1 MMREL
6 SIYLT
11 NSALEQPDQG
21 FVLFLLWVARDIQ
34 PARLAE
40 WVSANFDPWLT
51 DEEGTLLY
59 RPDRYN
65 TSQGKYVYIYF
76 SRITGRRGHWC
87 HCPLNGE
94 DGHTDH
100 CGDSIHP
107 VLILKGKLDN
117 VTQCRVAN
125 FSCSRDTRSKT
136 FIILPQSVCVFLVF
150 LHTLYKTLLLLL
162 LIFIY
167 IHCYYFSKTFSY
179 LHYL

>member
-1 MMREL
+1 MLTIINFLKIEARKKNG
-6 SIYLT
+6 STSGGT
-11 NSALEQPDQG
+11 NSGRFTKL
-21 FVLFLLWVARDIQ
+21 

-125 FSCSRDTRSKT
+125 FSRSRDTRSKT
-136 FIILPQSVCVFLVF
+136 FIIFPQSICVFLV
-150 LHTLYKTLLLLL
+150 L
-162 LIFIY
+162 
-167 IHCYYFSKTFSY
+167 
-179 LHYL
+179 